1 MPPRRSATT
10 RCSARRAAP
19 SSPRPS
25 PTAPARNACRGSSAA
40 SRQATCPSATR
51 SSRGSSDEASA
62 MRSILRP
69 AALIETWFDTLRPEQ
84 HDPAR
89 ILRPLVQAASPE
101 LVPSVKWGN
110 LRFTLEGTHAVAI
123 VMHKDHAN
131 LQIFNGALLAE
142 RFPEL
147 EGTGRGMRHVRF
159 RYRYPVD

>member
-1 MPPRRSATT
+1 
-10 RCSARRAAP
+10 
-19 SSPRPS
+19 
-25 PTAPARNACRGSSAA
+25 
-40 SRQATCPSATR
+40 
-51 SSRGSSDEASA
+51 

-84 HDPAR
+84 HDLAR

-110 LRFTLEGTHAVAI
+110 LMFTLEGTHAVAI

-159 RYRYPVD
+159 RYRYPVDEDLVRELVQACVELMELSPRTRLGALTEEQ